1 MSTKPEIQAMPNT
14 TDKDGLRF
22 DEASWHD
29 YMKKITATL
38 PDDVAKSVLHT
49 ADEAGAVQGT
59 MLMLEIL
66 RQFSVRDHDEL
77 AEMAR
82 EAIKKKT

>member
-1 MSTKPEIQAMPNT
+1 MPNT
-14 TDKDGLRF
+14 ADKGDLRF

-38 PDDVAKSVLHT
+38 PEDVAKSVMHT

-66 RQFSVRDHDEL
+66 RRFSVRDNDEL
-77 AEMAR
+77 AELAR
-82 EAIKKKT
+82 EAIKKKV